1 MQNELSKALSAADT
15 KVQYD
20 VQCRRVLSQKEVLAW
35 ILKNTAEEFKDLSLE
50 EIEGC
55 IEGTPEV
62 STVGV
67 NPGET
72 NEMITGM
79 PNEDRVKGE
88 GSVTYDVRFFAG
100 VPKSGKL
107 IRLIINLEAQKS
119 WYPGYKIPTRGVFYG
134 ARMISA
140 QLGTE
145 FKDSDYD
152 GIRKVYS
159 IWLCFGVPDYI
170 GNAIAEYRLEKR
182 DILPG
187 FPDDR
192 DAYDKLSVVVVGLKE
207 SDFYPNEFMGMI
219 NTLLSPA
226 IPVTEK
232 KRILTE
238 KYSMRME
245 SGLSREVDLMCN
257 LSGYVEE
264 RGVEKGR
271 KEGIQQGENAL
282 GKLVN
287 ILLSKGELENIQ
299 LVTTDKVA
307 RKDFY
312 RKYGIIE
319 DEL

>member
-1 MQNELSKALSAADT
+1 MQNELSKALSMAEA

-20 VQCRRVLSQKEVLAW
+20 TQCRRVLSQKEVLAW
-35 ILKNTAEEFKDLSLE
+35 ILKNTAEEFRGLSLE

-62 STVGV
+62 SSVGV

-79 PNEDRVKGE
+79 TNEDKVKGE
-88 GSVTYDVRFFAG
+88 GSITYDIRFFAS
-100 VPKSGKL
+100 VPKSGER
-107 IRLIINLEAQKS
+107 IRLIVNLEAQKS

-145 FKDSDYD
+145 FKESDYD
-152 GIRKVYS
+152 GIKKVYS

-170 GNAIAEYRLEKR
+170 GNAIAEYRMEKR

-187 FPDDR
+187 FPDDK

-207 SDFYPNEFMGMI
+207 SDSYPNEFMGMI
-219 NTLLSPA
+219 NTLLSPG

-232 KRILTE
+232 KQLLKD
-238 KYSMRME
+238 KYSMKME

-264 RGVEKGR
+264 RGIQKGV
-271 KEGIQQGENAL
+271 QQGENAL
-282 GKLVN
+282 GRLVN
-287 ILLSKGELENIQ
+287 ILLSKGEVENAQ
-299 LVTTDKVA
+299 LVATDEEA
-307 RKDFY
+307 RKEFY
-312 RKYGIIE
+312 KKYGIIE
-319 DEL
+319 K

>member
-20 VQCRRVLSQKEVLAW
+20 AQCRRVLSQKEVLAW
-35 ILKNTAEEFKDLSLE
+35 ILKNTAEEFKNLSLE

-88 GSVTYDVRFFAG
+88 GSVTYDVRFFAS
-100 VPKSGKL
+100 VPKSEEL

-170 GNAIAEYRLEKR
+170 GNAIAEYRLEKK

-207 SDFYPNEFMGMI
+207 SDSYPNEFMGMI

-264 RGVEKGR
+264 RGVQKGVR
-271 KEGIQQGENAL
+271 KGKKEGLSAL
-282 GKLVN
+282 VRSLKLFLGNFAQVYEAVVKN
-287 ILLSKGELENIQ
+287 PEYAD
-299 LVTTDKVA
+299 VT
-307 RKDFY
+307 
-312 RKYGIIE
+312 E
-319 DEL
+319 DEVREVYDK